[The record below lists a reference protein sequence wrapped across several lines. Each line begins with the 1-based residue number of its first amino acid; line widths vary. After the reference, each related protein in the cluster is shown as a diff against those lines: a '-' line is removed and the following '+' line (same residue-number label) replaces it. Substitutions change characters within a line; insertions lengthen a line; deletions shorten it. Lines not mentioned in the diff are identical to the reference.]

1 MPSLLKHDLTKY
13 LKPSTGSE
21 RQLKLLN
28 MANFLHK
35 NDLPSNLNFNGS
47 VAIDSETMGLNIL
60 RDRLCLVQISD
71 GNGDAHLVQF
81 ELGKYNAPNLVKLLS
96 DEKIQKIFHFA
107 RFDLAALHFYL
118 KVDVKNIYCTK
129 IASRLIRTYTDS
141 HGLKSLCEELLGVEI
156 SKKQQSSDWGNFEIS
171 NKQKDYAASDVLYLH
186 RLKLRL
192 DEMLK
197 REGRMDIFN
206 ACLEFLPARVK
217 LDLNGFSN
225 LDIFAH

>member
-1 MPSLLKHDLTKY
+1 M
-13 LKPSTGSE
+13 
-21 RQLKLLN
+21 Q
-28 MANFLHK
+28 
-35 NDLPSNLNFNGS
+35 
-47 VAIDSETMGLNIL
+47 
-60 RDRLCLVQISD
+60 
-71 GNGDAHLVQF
+71 
-81 ELGKYNAPNLVKLLS
+81 
-96 DEKIQKIFHFA
+96 
-107 RFDLAALHFYL
+107 FYL
-118 KVDVKNIYCTK
+118 KVEVKNIYCTK

-171 NKQKDYAASDVLYLH
+171 NKQKDYAASDVLHLH

-206 ACLEFLPARVK
+206 ACLEFLPTRVK